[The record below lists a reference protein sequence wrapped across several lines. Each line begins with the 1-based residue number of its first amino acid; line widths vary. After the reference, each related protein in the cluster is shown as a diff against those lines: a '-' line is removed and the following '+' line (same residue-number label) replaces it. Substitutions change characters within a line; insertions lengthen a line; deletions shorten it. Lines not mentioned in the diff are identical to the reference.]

1 VIQANL
7 RLLSISLCSSQLRTS
22 VRTVDIY
29 MSAARAA
36 HKLELRLA
44 DVTFRAS
51 LSGRE
56 SNHLSIYTPIVVGWV
71 GSKLEGWRV

>member
-1 VIQANL
+1 
-7 RLLSISLCSSQLRTS
+7 
-22 VRTVDIY
+22 
-29 MSAARAA
+29 MSAATAA
-36 HKLELRLA
+36 HKLVLLLA

-71 GSKLEGWRV
+71 GSKFEGGGVEYLTMFNDYDEIWRDKDSEYLLRVSL

>member
-1 VIQANL
+1 
-7 RLLSISLCSSQLRTS
+7 
-22 VRTVDIY
+22 
-29 MSAARAA
+29 MSAATAA

-71 GSKLEGWRV
+71 GSKFEEGGGVECLTLFNEYDEIRRDKDSEYLLRVSL